1 MSEENFNVEDEAQRL
16 IEQEEKLLNSQK
28 AKKAA
33 TAVLEEEAPRV
44 TSLGKAKSYNGDDDD
59 SPLAAEIGWKNVPI
73 EYLPSQGMFYPDG
86 TQIAI
91 RAATVSEIRHWS
103 TIDENDLL
111 GVDDLL
117 TFIIE
122 KCVRIKIPSKATS
135 FKDLKEIDRFYLI
148 FAVRDYT
155 FKNGE
160 NKIFANI
167 PDEEGQDQKVE
178 VTKDL
183 IDYFNPDEKLLEYHS
198 QDDKCFIFKL
208 KNGETFK
215 VFFPSLG
222 VMSFIKN
229 YMKSKQQQGG
239 KFDKSFIKFAPFLFD
254 DWRTLTQSTY
264 DKASHESMTW
274 SLSKISVLTKITEM
288 LASSVNP
295 QIRYQ
300 TQGGAEFRA
309 PLNFQGGIKS
319 LFLISDIFGELE

>member
-1 MSEENFNVEDEAQRL
+1 MSEENFNVEDEAQKM
-16 IEQEEKLLNSQK
+16 IEQEEKLLNQTQK
-28 AKKAA
+28 KEKK
-33 TAVLEEEAPRV
+33 EPKI
-44 TSLGKAKSYNGDDDD
+44 TSLGKAQTYMVDED

-73 EYLPSQGMFYPDG
+73 EFLPSQGMFYPEG

-91 RAATVSEIRHWS
+91 RSASVSEIRHWS
-103 TIDENDLL
+103 TIDENDML

-117 TFIIE
+117 SFIIE
-122 KCVRIKIPSKATS
+122 KCCRIKIPNKATS
-135 FKDLKEIDRFYLI
+135 FKDIKEIDRFYLI
-148 FAVRDYT
+148 FAIRDYT

-160 NKIFANI
+160 NKIYANV
-167 PDEEGQDQKVE
+167 PDEEGQDNKVE

-183 IDYFNPDEKLLEYHS
+183 IDYFNPDEKLLHYYNSE
-198 QDDKCFIFKL
+198 DKCFLFKL
-208 KNGETFK
+208 KNGESFK

-222 VMSFIKN
+222 VMNFIKN
-229 YMKSKQQQGG
+229 FMKLKQQQGS

-254 DWRTLTQSTY
+254 DWRTVTQNSY
-264 DKASHESMTW
+264 DKASHDSMTW
-274 SLSKISVLTKITEM
+274 SLSKISVLSKITDM

-300 TQGGAEFRA
+300 TTGGAEFKA